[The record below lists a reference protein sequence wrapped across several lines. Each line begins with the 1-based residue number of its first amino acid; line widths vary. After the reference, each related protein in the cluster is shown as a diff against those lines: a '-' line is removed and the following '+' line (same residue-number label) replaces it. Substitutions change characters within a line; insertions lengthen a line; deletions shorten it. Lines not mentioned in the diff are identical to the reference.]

1 MLCGGGHV
9 VVADIDGAA
18 GEETV
23 STIRQAGGDAIVVV
37 TNVADEEQV
46 EALVVATLSKYGRL
60 DGAFNNA
67 GLSQAN
73 VLLHELT
80 AEQRRR
86 TQSVNFDGVFFCMKH
101 EIAPCC
107 RWVAAP
113 SPMVQALVSD
123 PQSADLIEKLRV
135 SHPLGRIGVPEEIAA
150 AAVWLLSDKA
160 SVVTGV
166 ELAVDGGFLAI

>member
-23 STIRQAGGDAIVVV
+23 STIRRAGGDAIVVV

-46 EALVVATLSKYGRL
+46 EALVAATLSKYGRL

-80 AEQRRR
+80 AEQWRR

-101 EIAPCC
+101 EIRSHAADGWRLHRQWFR
-107 RWVAAP
+107 RWCP
-113 SPMVQALVSD
+113 IRNLP
-123 PQSADLIEKLRV
+123 I
-135 SHPLGRIGVPEEIAA
+135 
-150 AAVWLLSDKA
+150 
-160 SVVTGV
+160 
-166 ELAVDGGFLAI
+166 